1 MAADDHFGIQN
12 VLFLLFYVFLHILV
26 ELFSDQNKNKK
37 THKKNQHP
45 NRRQYNMH
53 N

>member
-26 ELFSDQNKNKK
+26 ELFSDQKKKQKN
-37 THKKNQHP
+37 TKKNQHP
-45 NRRQYNMH
+45 NRGEYNMH